1 MFGDVQ
7 RHVCCCLSEL
17 LGVEGGGWE
26 GELGQPPQVVH
37 VHLQRSSYPT
47 MKGTV
52 HGTAEEG
59 EGGKERLT
67 GHCSDQVARLREFD
81 DAKIQMKKW
90 CGGAN

>member
-1 MFGDVQ
+1 
-7 RHVCCCLSEL
+7 
-17 LGVEGGGWE
+17 
-26 GELGQPPQVVH
+26 
-37 VHLQRSSYPT
+37 

-81 DAKIQMKKW
+81 DAKNQMKN
-90 CGGAN
+90 GAVVRTKKSGAHPW